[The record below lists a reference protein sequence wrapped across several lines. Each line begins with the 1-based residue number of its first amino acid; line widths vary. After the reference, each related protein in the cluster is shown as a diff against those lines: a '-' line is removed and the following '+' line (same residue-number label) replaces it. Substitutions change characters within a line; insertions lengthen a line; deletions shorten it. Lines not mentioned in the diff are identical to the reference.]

1 VQWGRRC
8 DRRNEGGRGRVEAWW
23 EQVEAAGEAGD
34 GEQRAE
40 GEVIRPPQPGA
51 DGAVPDAPEGNR
63 TLDDFIAAAAR
74 QLKAAGWKI
83 SRCRGGRDAPWHLA
97 AHKGDRWRVV
107 QVLAPATAP
116 ADRQQERIRLGQAA
130 RLSGRTGTMEQW
142 LGHVRPGGHV
152 TFGHDVLTG
161 AVWGGVDT
169 PEELQLRFG
178 HPAQGESVDT
188 TGAPGAPGSSAPPAG
203 RAG

>member
-1 VQWGRRC
+1 VQHDRSEPPERRQGRWGRTR
-8 DRRNEGGRGRVEAWW
+8 DRRNEGGWGRVEARW

-34 GEQRAE
+34 GEQGAE
-40 GEVIRPPQPGA
+40 GQVIRLPQSGA
-51 DGAVPDAPEGNR
+51 ISALPDAPEGNR
-63 TLDDFIAAAAR
+63 TLDDFIAVAAR

-107 QVLAPATAP
+107 QVLAPATSP
-116 ADRQQERIRLGQAA
+116 AHRQQERIRLGQAA

-169 PEELQLRFG
+169 PDELLLRCG
-178 HPAQGESVDT
+178 HQALD
-188 TGAPGAPGSSAPPAG
+188 
-203 RAG
+203 